1 MDPRS
6 EYSESVIERLTVE
19 DHVEV
24 KRKVRFTSV
33 VKNKLTFRDDLLP
46 SDGKERIRFKI
57 ASRAAKEVR
66 DGMSVNL
73 GIGIPT
79 MLPEALPPDVNI
91 SIQSENGVLGVG
103 HHPTLEEVDPDNIN
117 AGKVRISLFRKQLL
131 SILEAPTSLL
141 LSPSA

>member
-1 MDPRS
+1 
-6 EYSESVIERLTVE
+6 VIERLTIE

-33 VKNKLTFRDDLLP
+33 IKKKLTFRDDLLP
-46 SDGKERIRFKI
+46 SDEKERIRYRI
-57 ASRAAKEVR
+57 ASRAAKEVK

-79 MLPEALPPDVNI
+79 VLPEALPQDVNI

-103 HHPTLEEVDPDNIN
+103 HHPSMEEVDPDNIN
-117 AGKVRISLFRKQLL
+117 AGKVRIF
-131 SILEAPTSLL
+131 
-141 LSPSA
+141 